1 MPNFP
6 NPFEGNIE
14 RKMSK
19 HELIQ
24 ALRIDV
30 AGELEAMF
38 LYDAHVH
45 ATDDPLIQKV
55 LGDIRDEER
64 EHVGEL
70 LALIHYLDPGVTG
83 FLAEGHQ
90 EVQDMMKELGLS
102 PDATAGDAP
111 TATAPNMSVGSLLD
125 EFK

>member
-6 NPFEGNIE
+6 NPFAGNVE

-19 HELIQ
+19 YELVQ

-45 ATDDPLIQKV
+45 ATDDPVVQKV

-70 LALIHYLDPGVTG
+70 LALIHYLDPAVTG
-83 FLAEGHQ
+83 FLAEGNQ
-90 EVQDMMKELGLS
+90 EVQSMMKELGLT
-102 PDATAGDAP
+102 PDAASSDEQPAP
-111 TATAPNMSVGSLLD
+111 ASPSMSVGSLLD
-125 EFK
+125 EF

>member
-19 HELIQ
+19 YELVQ

-38 LYDAHVH
+38 LYDAHAH
-45 ATDDPLIQKV
+45 ATDDPVVKKV
-55 LGDIRDEER
+55 LSDIRDEER

-70 LALIHYLDPGVTG
+70 LALIHYLDPAVTG
-83 FLAEGHQ
+83 FLAEGNE
-90 EVQDMMKELGLS
+90 EVQTMMKELGLK
-102 PDATAGDAP
+102 PDASGSDVSA
-111 TATAPNMSVGSLLD
+111 ATPGPSVGSLLD
-125 EFK
+125 SF